1 MSEKYFHSLKVI
13 YRFNVYILIIKSL
26 QKRSYTF
33 RRIYDIKLIRVII
46 YYIIWY
52 HILYIIWYQ
61 INSCYYILYF
71 PLLQWNYNVPLTCRN
86 TLYTQSRIRI
96 VMATEMNID
105 TTIMT
110 NNLTSSKY
118 LIKQMIIIVLH
129 HPHPHHPPPLISIA
143 FVDCEWV
150 CKLVSLLILMSTT
163 KTAMFSLFC
172 SALNSRIVG
181 PSEVYMLYFTLIRN
195 LCR

>member
-13 YRFNVYILIIKSL
+13 YRFNLYIFRIKSL

-33 RRIYDIKLIRVII
+33 SSN
-46 YYIIWY
+46 
-52 HILYIIWYQ
+52 IWYQ
-61 INSCYYILYF
+61 INSCCYILYF

-129 HPHPHHPPPLISIA
+129 HHHPRHPPPLISIA

-150 CKLVSLLILMSTT
+150 CKLVSLLILMFTT

-172 SALNSRIVG
+172 SALNRRVHG